1 MAGLFITFEGP
12 EGSGKST
19 QVELLRRWFGKAVVV
34 REPGGTALG
43 ERIRDLVLHDR
54 AMSPAAEMYLF
65 MAARAELLAEQI
77 CPALRAGESVIA
89 DRYHDSTLAY
99 QGGGRGLETSWPTI
113 FPKPD
118 RTYLLALPPEISLR
132 RLSDAD
138 RIEREPLEFHQAVA
152 KAYERLAA
160 AEPKRWMVLDAT
172 ASPEAIHE
180 IVRSDLAGFLKRSQ
194 PSSS

>member
-1 MAGLFITFEGP
+1 MPRRRARCR
-12 EGSGKST
+12 
-19 QVELLRRWFGKAVVV
+19 RRWRRSGASKP
-34 REPGGTALG
+34 RCSRWRCRRRT
-43 ERIRDLVLHDR
+43 RTC
-54 AMSPAAEMYLF
+54 AACSTSWWRKTTWSRG
-65 MAARAELLAEQI
+65 ARAKS
-77 CPALRAGESVIA
+77 RSAGG
-89 DRYHDSTLAY
+89 DDCSTLAY
-99 QGGGRGLETSWPTI
+99 QGGGRGLETSWPTF